1 MLDIIKEIFKDFL
14 PIGVFLTFLIS
25 LINII
30 VTTKNLKKTKFIDTI
45 TSERIKWLEAIRK
58 GGSEII
64 SELSDFLNYLQLE
77 VEEIKNEDPS
87 ENRTA
92 EINFEYQ
99 HNYFNAKTSNILTK
113 NRIWTRT
120 EFIKNLNLFKL
131 RLNYKEDIEIITLI
145 NGFIKLVK
153 NEYNSEKDIAE
164 ANKNLETFIDSL
176 QVILKNEW
184 EKVKKE
190 TK

>member
-1 MLDIIKEIFKDFL
+1 MLEIIREIFKDFL
-14 PIGVFLTFLIS
+14 PVGVFLTFLIS
-25 LINII
+25 LTNII

-45 TSERIKWLEAIRK
+45 TSERIKCLETIRNE
-58 GGSEII
+58 GSEII
-64 SELSDFLNYLQLE
+64 SELSGFLNYLQLE

-87 ENRTA
+87 ENRRV
-92 EINFEYQ
+92 EITFEYQ
-99 HNYFNAKTSNILTK
+99 QNFFNAKTSNILSK

-153 NEYNSEKDIAE
+153 NEYNSEKDITE
-164 ANKNLETFIDSL
+164 ANENLETFINKL
-176 QVILKNEW
+176 KVILKNEW